1 MNNKQKK
8 IVALSL
14 SIVTGIMG
22 ITLAATQFDTSIVNA
37 LFTNKAN
44 TDTDYVLNL
53 NSANIVTS
61 EGDKIIKTARGNDV
75 TFTYTGV
82 SSSTSGHVTLNSNGA
97 IVNKDHIRS
106 IENIT
111 CNYSGSGT
119 LKFRLSYGG
128 GVWNDYVTVQ
138 SGYEFELTSNPY
150 YVEFKAFDSQVT
162 ISSIKIGYS
171 CVDTISQHSTT
182 EDVPSASYYQKVE
195 SASSVVGDYLIVY
208 ENSETEAYVF
218 DGSLTTLDAE
228 GNYVTANID
237 SNGHIAASTSVE
249 AAEFS
254 FDSDGYIQSSSGYY
268 IYNSSSTKNQLQT
281 TSTKSGATS
290 NTVSVVDGELIVTAD
305 ANTSLRFN
313 NATTN
318 GNRFRYY
325 KSGQQAICLYEK
337 VQTSGG
343 TITTYDTPTEGVFE
357 NGFNATDS
365 KATTYKT
372 ADTYDTANGLN
383 VYSTDTDGG
392 HHQLSKGGANGYSYV
407 VKNSQNEVID
417 SSKPFGG
424 EDDGTYTVVVSYKNY
439 IPVEIQISV
448 EYVVAL
454 TGIEVNSSTLTF
466 NTAQKLSDFTSGI
479 TANLTY
485 NKSSENQQNV
495 PYSAFATKGVSL
507 SLIDPTSVTRNITDV
522 FGTAGEWKIKVSSDA
537 NSSVYGELNITVNA
551 ISVTNISVTSS
562 KTELEEGEQLQL
574 IVNVTPNNATNP
586 AVTWS
591 SSVEGVATVT
601 SSGLV
606 TAVSASVQVG
616 NTTVNKTTIKATA
629 TDGSNVFGSIEI
641 TVTEKPKG
649 ADEGEYTLL
658 SGSLTVGDY
667 VIFASTSDNG
677 DAYAMGAQSSN
688 IRSAIATTIS
698 SQKITKDSNSTFRA
712 FLVREGLVEDTYA
725 FYDPIDEG
733 YLCATSSTSNNIG
746 TQTTLDNNGSWTV
759 SGAAEAT
766 ITAQGTNSKKVL
778 KYNYNNG
785 NPRFTCYGTNNTTQT
800 LPALFTKAGVVTYPT
815 SLSVSSDA
823 TNNTIGV
830 GETTQL
836 TVGYTP
842 TDTTYKTVTYSS
854 GNTAVATVSATGL
867 VTGVKAGDAVITV
880 TGYDGEKDITA
891 SITIHV
897 TNVAV
902 TGVSISPT
910 AAVSISVGGTQSLTA
925 SVSPSN
931 ATEKGVTWTSDTPS
945 VATVDTNGVVTG
957 VAAGTAIITATTK
970 GFKSDGTTHA
980 TATKT
985 VTVTASGGG
994 SGGGLEETTYT
1005 FNSKTWGATPTNW
1018 TSGMDGYA
1026 YDNGIQV
1033 TTGASGANGTSPISF
1048 EAVQE
1053 VVVEYRTNA
1062 SKGEGSIDVQVGST
1076 SLTTT
1081 DEVTKTGGTTPRN
1094 LTYTANNLS
1103 GKVKITITCTTN
1115 SLYVLSCTIKT
1126 GSLEPTDP
1134 TAIAISPSGTQQSPL
1149 NVSNGGTKSLS
1160 VSYTPST
1167 ANQNLDVNWT
1177 SSNTSVATVDSN
1189 GVVTGKSLGTATI
1202 SAKLSASSLSSIPAA
1217 TCVIQVVESTKP
1229 EQTILLYICGSNLES
1244 GYDSDTKTYSADN
1257 GSQASL
1263 NLSEI
1268 LAATGQDTDEVN
1280 IAIET
1285 GGSKYWYNSYG
1296 MNASKLQRWHVENQ
1310 QLVLDQTLSSYTSMA
1325 KQSTFQSFVE
1335 WGLQNYPA
1343 ERTGI
1348 IMWDH
1353 GNGMQGCC
1361 SDEYDSGWDMLT
1373 TPEMKS
1379 AFTSAF
1385 SNQGVSKLEWIGY
1398 DCCLMAMQDIASI
1411 NADFFNYQL
1420 SSQESEPGAGW
1431 DYTGFIQPLFN
1442 NPSISTVDMLKAACD
1457 TYHTKVLATYAQY
1470 VKEGYNFYKNFDDT
1484 TLAIFDLSKMD
1495 VYVTAFENMVT
1506 SININSQTKF
1516 DTIADYAKQCY
1527 AFANTNDNGYG
1538 TGTSGVDAYDG
1549 YTFLNKLKS
1558 AYSSAGVTNVQNLYN
1573 QVVIYKVIG
1582 TTYSSHAYGMSV
1594 FVATYGQ
1601 TSKTSEYTANATKF
1615 TNWRNVN
1622 VSYGTW
1628 YN

>member
-616 NTTVNKTTIKATA
+616 STTVNKTTIKATA

-733 YLCATSSTSNNIG
+733 YLCATSSGSNYIG
-746 TQTTLDNNGSWTV
+746 TQATLDDNGSWTV

-766 ITAQGTNSKKVL
+766 ITAQGTNSRKVL

-785 NPRFTCYGTNNTTQT
+785 SPRFTCYATTNTTQT

-823 TNNTIGV
+823 TNNSIGV

-854 GNTAVATVSATGL
+854 GNTTVATVSSTGL

-910 AAVSISVGGTQSLTA
+910 TASISVGATQQLTA
-925 SVSPSN
+925 TVSPSN
-931 ATEKGVTWTSDTPS
+931 ATNKNVTWSIPQADQAY
-945 VATVDTNGVVTG
+945 ATVTSNGLVTG
-957 VAAGTAIITATTK
+957 VAAGTAHVTVTTVDGGYSAQATI
-970 GFKSDGTTHA
+970 
-980 TATKT
+980 
-985 VTVTASGGG
+985 TVTASGGG
-994 SGGGLEETTYT
+994 GGLENFT
-1005 FNSKTWGATPTNW
+1005 
-1018 TSGMDGYA
+1018 
-1026 YDNGIQV
+1026 
-1033 TTGASGANGTSPISF
+1033 ISF
-1048 EAVQE
+1048 ENSRTSDSSSAVSTLSSLITSGSE
-1053 VVVEYRTNA
+1053 YVSSSSASRVYDGKGGIKFSSSSNNGSATITLTETYDIMSIVVNAAQYNTDASALTVNNSSKSISGTSYTNYTYEFD
-1062 SKGEGSIDVQVGST
+1062 G
-1076 SLTTT
+1076 TTT
-1081 DEVTKTGGTTPRN
+1081 NTISLEATKR
-1094 LTYTANNLS
+1094 LYVAS
-1103 GKVKITITCTTN
+1103 ITIYC
-1115 SLYVLSCTIKT
+1115 
-1126 GSLEPTDP
+1126 GSPEPTDP
-1134 TAIAISPSGTQQSPL
+1134 TSIAISPSGTQQSPL

-1167 ANQNLDVNWT
+1167 ANQNLGVNWT

-1229 EQTILLYICGSNLES
+1229 EQTILIYICGSNLES

-1325 KQSTFQSFVE
+1325 KQSTFQSFLE

-1379 AFTSAF
+1379 AFS
-1385 SNQGVSKLEWIGY
+1385 SVYSSLGIDKLEWIGY

-1411 NADFFNYQL
+1411 NADYFNYQL

-1457 TYHTKVLATYAQY
+1457 SYHTKVLATYAQY

-1495 VYVTAFENMVT
+1495 AYVTAFENMVT

-1516 DTIADYAKQCY
+1516 DTIAGYAKQCY
-1527 AFANTNDNGYG
+1527 AFANTNDDGYG

-1558 AYSSAGVTNVQNLYN
+1558 AYSSAGVANVQTLYN

-1582 TTYSSHAYGMSV
+1582 STYSSHAYGMSV

-1615 TNWRNVN
+1615 TNWRDAN